1 MLLSNGEIRDAIASG
16 ELEIAGYD
24 PGSGSLQPASI
35 DLHLD
40 AMLQLQSAAPISGVT
55 IDTEAVDITDHIAR
69 YSEKAD
75 ISNGWRFAPGRF
87 VIGQTVE
94 IVKLPL
100 HLSGR
105 VEGRSRLARLGVGV
119 HITAPKID
127 PGFHN
132 HITLEIFNLGPWTIE
147 LKGGMTICTLL
158 VERLGKPAESGY
170 AGIFQGS
177 AGNGTPDPG

>member
-1 MLLSNGEIRDAIASG
+1 MLLSNGEIREAIASG

-24 PGSGSLQPASI
+24 PDNGSIQPASI

-40 AMLQLQSAAPISGVT
+40 ATLQLQSATPIAGVM
-55 IDTEAVDITDHIAR
+55 IDTEQVDITDHITR
-69 YSEKAD
+69 YSEKVD
-75 ISNGWRFAPGRF
+75 ISSGWRLDSGRF

-147 LKGGMTICTLL
+147 LKSGMTICTLL
-158 VERLGKPAESGY
+158 IERLGQPAESGY
-170 AGIFQGS
+170 SGIFQGN
-177 AGNGTPDPG
+177 ADAE